1 MTTMTTMTMT
11 IGERLK
17 QYFVPAGE
25 PLAARRYD
33 LDWLRVIAFAI
44 LIFYHIGMM
53 YVENWGFHIKSQHL
67 SQPLENL
74 MLIVEPWRMAVLWFI
89 SGVGIRFILAKV
101 SVPRFI
107 ALRSYRLLLPL
118 LFGVLVI
125 VPPQLYYEMTFKGQL
140 DMSYLSFYLQ
150 FFELDNPLFAEF
162 QAGIWPHFD
171 VNHLWYLR
179 ELWLFSLYLLVLLPL
194 LNSKFVTRTLDK
206 IATMPGFL
214 QLILFSL
221 PILAIQ
227 LCLGVDGEREVLG
240 FTFVVYGYL
249 IGWHCAIWQTI
260 KHHRK
265 HLLMAALLC
274 YALLLPAYNWVLL
287 NEVNNTDPLLHNAL
301 LIVYAMDRVLWLL
314 AVLGFA
320 HALLNHNSAK
330 LKYLSQAVYPYYIVH
345 QTIIIACGYELS
357 QMHLGAFWE
366 PVTLIL
372 LTLVLCALAFEVIRR
387 VGVLRPVFGLSLK
400 PSTPIWIRRLG
411 LVASIILVTPIA
423 MEIIL

>member
-1 MTTMTTMTMT
+1 MTTMT
-11 IGERLK
+11 INERLK

-25 PLAARRYD
+25 PLADRRYD

-125 VPPQLYYEMTFKGQL
+125 VPPQLYYQMTFNGQL
-140 DMSYLSFYLQ
+140 DISYWSFYSQ
-150 FFELDNPLFAEF
+150 FFELDNPLFADF
-162 QAGIWPHFD
+162 QAGIWPHID

-179 ELWLFSLYLLVLLPL
+179 ELWLFSLYLLALLPL
-194 LNSKFVTRTLDK
+194 LNARFVTRSLDS
-206 IATMPGFL
+206 IATLPGFL

-227 LCLGVDGEREVLG
+227 LTLGVDDEREVLG

-249 IGWHCAIWQTI
+249 IGWHNAIWQKI
-260 KHHRK
+260 KHCRLP
-265 HLLMAALLC
+265 LLLAALLC
-274 YALLLPAYNWVLL
+274 YGLLLVGYNVVLL
-287 NEVNNTDPLLHNAL
+287 NEANNNDPLLHNAL
-301 LIVYAMDRVLWLL
+301 LIIYGLDRVLWLL

-320 HALLNHNSAK
+320 HALLNHNSAW

-357 QMHLGAFWE
+357 KMGLGAFWE
-366 PVTLIL
+366 PLILIL
-372 LTLVLCALAFEVIRR
+372 LTLILCAFAFEVIRR
-387 VGVLRPVFGLSLK
+387 VGFLRPLFGLTLK
-400 PSTPIWIRRLG
+400 PATPIWLRRLG

-423 MEIIL
+423 MEIIF